1 MMRMDI
7 PHVEMQLVEMQLVD
21 ILRVDIL
28 RVENQLETGRIC
40 IHEES
45 R

>member
-21 ILRVDIL
+21 ILLVDIL